1 MTVDQV
7 HELLEQQKLFHR
19 ELMEQQESNFKNF
32 LTIVNEAN
40 NKRLDT
46 MMKEISELRESLHYT
61 QKDVDVLLA
70 KEKVNHKTL
79 TSFLPKIDYL
89 DSQSRRNNIVI
100 DGIPESENENWAESE
115 KKVREIFDEKLKLT
129 NMEFERVHRTGK
141 STGVRARPIVARF
154 FRYKDKVRVM

>member
-1 MTVDQV
+1 MSRKNGKKGGDEDFVTVDQV

-70 KEKVNHKTL
+70 KERKSNTKLSEIDSDLSVVATNI

-89 DSQSRRNNIVI
+89 DSH
-100 DGIPESENENWAESE
+100 D
-115 KKVREIFDEKLKLT
+115 EITLWLMGFLSLK
-129 NMEFERVHRTGK
+129 MRTGLNQK
-141 STGVRARPIVARF
+141 RRCGRSLMRSSR
-154 FRYKDKVRVM
+154 